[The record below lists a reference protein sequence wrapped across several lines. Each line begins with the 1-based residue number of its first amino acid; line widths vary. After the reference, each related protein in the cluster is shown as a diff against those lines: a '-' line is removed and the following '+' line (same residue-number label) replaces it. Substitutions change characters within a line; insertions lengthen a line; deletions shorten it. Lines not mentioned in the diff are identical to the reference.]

1 METITV
7 NTEKTVFGGDTI
19 AKFDSK
25 TIFIPFSMPYETLT
39 VKILQHKKDYD
50 NAEIVK
56 IESKSPYRVEP
67 KCKYYTSCGGCNM
80 MHIQSNYQKQLKI
93 QMLEDIFL
101 QNKIDIKGTVL
112 LIDGPDFNYR
122 SRFQLNN
129 GGLSE
134 KKSNNIIPITQCECA
149 DEQINE
155 YLKNTKFENRPQ
167 GRIQVFGSNNIQNT
181 QKVFLSNPTVKKN
194 EQVYTKSNKKN
205 KPKQKNY
212 FAGTI
217 LSEENKVTVQLLDKN
232 ISFDVRGFFQSNLHV
247 YQKVIN
253 LIVDLLPGGQN
264 ILDMYAGC
272 GSISAFLGKKYQ
284 NVTLV
289 EHNRDALVFAE
300 ENMKETPHVS
310 YGLSGENWVK
320 TCASFCPKFDAVVI
334 DPPRSGMEKEVRDY
348 LCKSKIPFICS
359 LSCDP
364 TTQARDIKEL
374 LENGYEIQKTY
385 LLDFYPNTSHIESL
399 VYLKLKN

>member
-1 METITV
+1 MYFVKMDCYGNNHSKYRKNSFWWRYNCKIRLK
-7 NTEKTVFGGDTI
+7 NT
-19 AKFDSK
+19 
-25 TIFIPFSMPYETLT
+25 FSMPNETLT

-80 MHIQSNYQKQLKI
+80 MHIQSDYQKQLKI

-101 QNKIDIKGTVL
+101 QNKIDIKGNVL

-134 KKSNNIIPITQCECA
+134 KKSNTIIPITQCECA

-167 GRIQVFGSNNIQNT
+167 GRIQVFGSNNIKNSK
-181 QKVFLSNPTVKKN
+181 KVFLSNPTVKKN

-212 FAGTI
+212 
-217 LSEENKVTVQLLDKN
+217 
-232 ISFDVRGFFQSNLHV
+232 
-247 YQKVIN
+247 
-253 LIVDLLPGGQN
+253 
-264 ILDMYAGC
+264 
-272 GSISAFLGKKYQ
+272 
-284 NVTLV
+284 
-289 EHNRDALVFAE
+289 
-300 ENMKETPHVS
+300 
-310 YGLSGENWVK
+310 
-320 TCASFCPKFDAVVI
+320 
-334 DPPRSGMEKEVRDY
+334 
-348 LCKSKIPFICS
+348 
-359 LSCDP
+359 
-364 TTQARDIKEL
+364 
-374 LENGYEIQKTY
+374 
-385 LLDFYPNTSHIESL
+385 
-399 VYLKLKN
+399 